1 MTFPAAFAAKTPS
14 TRLTDSVSE
23 FDALCANDAELAEL
37 RSAIRDFLA
46 ADRERFGWQ
55 PAVDCWL
62 SRWDTDF
69 SARLADAGFVGLTIP
84 AEYGG
89 RAPTA
94 GAGYLHRYVV
104 TEELLA
110 QGAPV
115 AAHWIADRQV
125 APALLTYGTED
136 QRRRLLPRI
145 AAGRLYSAIGMS
157 EHGAGSDLAAVA
169 TRATRTD
176 GGWVLNGTKVWT
188 SGAHLAHQVVVLAR
202 TSPRD
207 PEHRHAGFSQFIV
220 PTDTAGVTISPIILM
235 DGEHHFNEVQ
245 FDDVALSDADVLGDI
260 GDGWHQVTAELGFER
275 SGPER
280 ILSTATML
288 FDVIRSLAR
297 KGDTDGRTAAE
308 IGDLIGRMISL
319 RQMSVSVAR
328 ALTDGRDA
336 AARAALVKDLG
347 TRFEQ
352 ESVDVAADLIDA
364 VDGSS
369 PDAARLRAMLATAR
383 VHSPLFTLRGGT
395 NEVLRGVVA
404 KSREAGRSAPSDEL
418 GRLVD
423 DVGQRAFDAKLGR
436 RGLPDE
442 FDADLWGTLED
453 TGLTRLTSAQGAS
466 LQESAVVLEGLARWA
481 AAVPV
486 AETDLLAA
494 WLATQAGLQVPG
506 AGPLSVAI
514 ADARAVDDRIAGIA
528 TDVPWPRSGPVL
540 LAMRGDD
547 ATFVTVLDGAEVT
560 DSYTLAGEPRGAI
573 VFDMPVADTV
583 ALSRAVGDELVRRGA
598 WARCVQI
605 IGAFSAAAE
614 LTARHIGERN
624 QFGRPLSGFQAVQHA
639 LAGMLGEVERSRAAT
654 ALATAAAADFGFDS
668 PRADYAVTAAKVA
681 VGRAVGPVTTIAHQL
696 HGAIGTTIEHPL
708 WLATMRAKGWADEYG
723 TTGYYARRLGRLA
736 LSGTDPWDLVVGP

>member
-1 MTFPAAFAAKTPS
+1 
-14 TRLTDSVSE
+14 VSE
-23 FDALCANDAELAEL
+23 FDALCANDGELAEL
-37 RSAIRDFLA
+37 RSAIRGFLA
-46 ADRERFGWQ
+46 ADRKRFGWQ

-89 RAPTA
+89 RAPKD
-94 GAGYLHRYVV
+94 GGGYLHRYVV

-115 AAHWIADRQV
+115 GAHWIADRQV
-125 APALLTYGTED
+125 APALLTYGTEE
-136 QRRRLLPRI
+136 QRRRLLPKI

-157 EHGAGSDLAAVA
+157 EHGAGSDLAAVQ
-169 TRATRTD
+169 TKATRTD

-188 SGAHLAHQVVVLAR
+188 SGAHLAHQAVVLAR

-220 PTDTAGVTISPIILM
+220 PLDAAGVTIDPIILM

-245 FDDVALSDADVLGDI
+245 FDDVTLSDADVLGDI

-297 KGDTDGRTAAE
+297 QGDTDDRTAAE
-308 IGDLIGRMISL
+308 IGDLMGRMISL

-328 ALTDGRDA
+328 ALTDGQDA
-336 AARAALVKDLG
+336 AARAAMVKDLG

-352 ESVDVAADLIDA
+352 ESVDVAADLIDG
-364 VDGSS
+364 VE
-369 PDAARLRAMLATAR
+369 DASRARAMLATAR

-404 KSREAGRSAPSDEL
+404 KSRETQQGVPGDEL
-418 GRLVD
+418 TQLVD
-423 DVGQRAFDAKLGR
+423 DVGRRAFDAKLGQ

-442 FDADLWGTLED
+442 LDVDLWRTLEE
-453 TGLTRLTSAQGAS
+453 TGLTRLTSAQDAS

-494 WLATQAGLQVPG
+494 WLAGQADLEVPD
-506 AGPLSVAI
+506 ACPLSVAI
-514 ADARAVDDRIAGIA
+514 ANARAVDDKLTGTA

-540 LAMRGDD
+540 LAVRSDD
-547 ATFVTVLDGAEVT
+547 ATNVAVLDGAEFV
-560 DSYTLAGEPRGAI
+560 DSYTLAGEPRGA
-573 VFDMPVADTV
+573 VTFDVPVADTV
-583 ALSRAVGDELVRRGA
+583 RLPRAVGDELVRRGA

-605 IGAFSAAAE
+605 LGAFSAAAD
-614 LTARHIGERN
+614 LTTKHIGERQ
-624 QFGRPLSGFQAVQHA
+624 QFGRPLSRFQAVQHA
-639 LAGMLGEVERSRAAT
+639 LAGMLGEIERSRAAT
-654 ALATAAAADFGFDS
+654 ALATAAASDFGFGS
-668 PRADYAVTAAKVA
+668 QRADYAVTAAKVA

-708 WLATMRAKGWADEYG
+708 WLATMRARSWADDYG
-723 TTGYYARRLGRLA
+723 TTGQHARRLGRMA
-736 LSGTDPWDLVVGP
+736 LSGNDPWDLVVGR